1 LIAHLDR
8 PESPRRLAI
17 WDLSK
22 PCHLER
28 PFAWTSANYRMQIRD
43 EILARMY
50 VMLTLLGL
58 VPLAV
63 GFQVLRVGLVDA
75 EDLEEA
81 GDRQTTAVAEIP
93 AMRGA
98 IVDRNGRTL
107 AVNTARFDI
116 AVDPTVG
123 GFGEA
128 ATGLYRSLALVTGE
142 SAATYRNRVRQR
154 SSTEYALLERGL
166 STSELTR
173 LERTA
178 PGLRVLD
185 RHSRT
190 YNYGTLASHLLG
202 HTDSD
207 LRGLAGLEQRYNQH
221 LTGVSGSRD
230 LLKDRRGRTRPAA
243 DGDWVRPDHGSTV
256 VSTIDLVLQT
266 ILEEELAKGVVRAR
280 AKWGSAIA
288 MDPRSGA
295 ILAMAT
301 VPTYDPNR
309 PGGARVESRRNH
321 AIVDGVEPGSTFK
334 LVTAVAAMQAGTIS
348 LDDTVDTG
356 PGWIVLHGRTL
367 RDTHAHGRIPFR
379 EVISLSSNIG
389 SARVAE
395 MGTRRDLYTTARS
408 FGFGMKTGI
417 DLPGEIEGLLKRVP
431 NWSRSTLSAMS
442 RGYEVQAT
450 PLQILTAYAAF
461 ANGGLLMKPYTV
473 KSIQDVTG
481 DTIWEASPDS
491 VRRVMSRELA
501 KELLPAFE
509 LVVTDGTAKKAAIPG
524 VRVAGKTGTAWK
536 VIDGAYSSR
545 HSRATFV
552 GFFPAENPVVAML
565 VMMDEPALSIYGGE
579 VSAPVFAEA
588 GRRWLPSLMETHYDQ
603 VLTEAD
609 TVRVPSV
616 EGLPTNVA
624 ERWLLAA
631 GLEPAGIGREPSVVT
646 SQATPAGVRAPTR
659 TRVRVRTSEST
670 LTAMPDLSGWTVRD
684 AAFWLSEQG
693 VRVQVN
699 GTGSV
704 QRQTPAAGDP
714 LPEQATITAS
724 D

>member
-1 LIAHLDR
+1 
-8 PESPRRLAI
+8 
-17 WDLSK
+17 
-22 PCHLER
+22 
-28 PFAWTSANYRMQIRD
+28 
-43 EILARMY
+43 MY

-63 GFQVLRVGLVDA
+63 GFQVLRVGLIDA
-75 EDLEEA
+75 EDLEGA
-81 GDRQTTAVAEIP
+81 GDRQTNSVVEIP
-93 AMRGA
+93 AMRGS
-98 IVDRNGRTL
+98 IVDRNGRAL
-107 AVNTARFDI
+107 AVNTARYDI
-116 AVDPTVG
+116 AVDPTVR
-123 GFGEA
+123 GFDET
-128 ATGLYRSLALVTGE
+128 ATALYRSLASITGQ
-142 SAATYRNRVRQR
+142 SVASYGNRVRRR
-154 SSTEYALLERGL
+154 SSQEYALLERGL

-178 PGLRVLD
+178 KGLRVLD

-190 YNYGTLASHLLG
+190 YNYGSLASHLLG

-207 LRGLAGLEQRYNQH
+207 LRGLAGLEQEYNQF

-230 LLKDRRGRTRPAA
+230 VLKDRLGRIRPAA
-243 DGDWVRPDHGSTV
+243 DGEWVRPDHGSTV

-280 AKWGSAIA
+280 AKWGTAIA
-288 MDPRSGA
+288 MDPRSGE

-309 PGGARVESRRNH
+309 PGAARVESRRNH

-334 LVTAVAAMQAGTIS
+334 LITAVAAMQAGTIS
-348 LDDTVDTG
+348 LADTVDTG

-367 RDTHAHGRIPFR
+367 RDTHAYGRIPFK
-379 EVISLSSNIG
+379 EVIALSSNIG

-417 DLPGEIEGLLKRVP
+417 DLPGEIEGRMYRIP
-431 NWSRSTLSAMS
+431 TWSQSTLSAMS
-442 RGYEVQAT
+442 RGYEILAT

-473 KSIQDVTG
+473 KSILNVTG
-481 DTIWEASPDS
+481 ETIWEASPDS

-501 KELLPAFE
+501 QDLLPAFE

-536 VIDGAYSSR
+536 VIDGVYSSR

-552 GFFPAENPVVAML
+552 GFFPAEDPVVAML
-565 VMMDEPALSIYGGE
+565 VMMDEPGLSIYGGE
-579 VSAPVFAEA
+579 VSAPVFAEV
-588 GRRWLPSLMETHYDQ
+588 GRRWLPSLTETQYDQ
-603 VLTEAD
+603 TLTEAD

-616 EGLPTNVA
+616 EGLPTNIA
-624 ERWLLAA
+624 ERRLLAA
-631 GLEPAGIGREPSVVT
+631 GLETAGFGREPSVVA
-646 SQATPAGVRAPTR
+646 SQATAAGERAPTKAR
-659 TRVRVRTSEST
+659 IRVRTSDEPR
-670 LTAMPDLSGWTVRD
+670 TAMPDMSGWTVRD

-704 QRQTPAAGDP
+704 RRQTPAAGDP
-714 LPEQATITAS
+714 LPKQATITAG